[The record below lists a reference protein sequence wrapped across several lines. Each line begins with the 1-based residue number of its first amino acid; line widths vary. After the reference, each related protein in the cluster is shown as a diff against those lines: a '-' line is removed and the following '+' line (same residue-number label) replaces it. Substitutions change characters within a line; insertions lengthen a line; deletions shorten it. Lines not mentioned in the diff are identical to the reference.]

1 MTTVSSHS
9 NSGAASK
16 KDGGFLSSLRGFF
29 GSQEGILLVVIIV
42 LMVAVGTSNPR
53 FLSATNLKDVFAANA
68 YIAVAALGVSMVI
81 ISGNID
87 ISSGALVGVLI
98 TLSGNLAV
106 GLADAGWP
114 LMLVNLIAWVAPL
127 IGGMV
132 IGAVNGF
139 FVAYLRIP
147 AIVVTLGMFSI
158 LKGGLILVAGG
169 NTIYNLP
176 EGYTIAQQDWLGI
189 PSTIYFMVI
198 LTIVVFL
205 WLRYSSTGR
214 SIYAVGGNV
223 EAARLSGINTRRV
236 IMITFI
242 LNGLMVGICS
252 LMLATQFNQIQ
263 ATAPPGLE
271 MFVITAAVVGG
282 VSILG
287 GTGTVLGSTLAAIL
301 VKTIGS
307 AMLFINVSPYWLKAV
322 QGTLILVT
330 VLVDVLRRRR
340 QSRQ

>member
-1 MTTVSSHS
+1 MTVSTHS

-53 FLSATNLKDVFAANA
+53 FLSQTNLKDVFAANA

-114 LMLVNLIAWVAPL
+114 LMLVNIIAWIAPL

-198 LTIVVFL
+198 LTIIVFL
-205 WLRYSSTGR
+205 WLRYSATGR
-214 SIYAVGGNV
+214 SIYAVGGNA

-236 IMITFI
+236 IMTTFI

-301 VKTIGS
+301 VKAIGS
-307 AMLFINVSPYWLKAV
+307 AMLFVNVSPYWLKAV

>member
-1 MTTVSSHS
+1 MTASTHS

-29 GSQEGILLVVIIV
+29 GSQEGILLIVIIV

-53 FLSATNLKDVFAANA
+53 FLSQTNLKDVFAANA

-114 LMLVNLIAWVAPL
+114 LMLVNIIAWVAPL

-205 WLRYSSTGR
+205 WLRYSATGR
-214 SIYAVGGNV
+214 SIYAVGGNA

-307 AMLFINVSPYWLKAV
+307 AMVFINVSPYWLKAV

>member
-1 MTTVSSHS
+1 MTTVSPKSTT
-9 NSGAASK
+9 ASK
-16 KDGGFLSSLRGFF
+16 QGGILPAIRGFLGT
-29 GSQEGILLVVIIV
+29 QEGILLVVILV
-42 LMVAVGTSNPR
+42 LMVVVGTSNPR
-53 FLSATNLKDVFAANA
+53 FLSATNMKDVFAANA
-68 YIAVAALGVSMVI
+68 YIAVAAIGVSMVI

-114 LMLVNLIAWVAPL
+114 IILVNIIAWVAPL
-127 IGGMV
+127 LGGMLV
-132 IGAVNGF
+132 GAINGF
-139 FVAYLRIP
+139 FVAYMRIP

-198 LTIVVFL
+198 LTIIAFL
-205 WLRYSSTGR
+205 WLRYSATGR
-214 SIYAVGGNV
+214 AIYAVGGNA
-223 EAARLSGINTRRV
+223 EAARLSGINTRR
-236 IMITFI
+236 ILMTTFI

-271 MFVITAAVVGG
+271 LFVITAAVVGG

-287 GTGTVLGSTLAAIL
+287 GSGTVLGSTLAAIL
-301 VKTIGS
+301 VKAIGS
-307 AMLFINVSPYWLKAV
+307 AMLFVDVSPYWLKAV
-322 QGTLILVT
+322 QGALILVT
-330 VLVDVLRRRR
+330 VLADVFRRRR